1 MAEACPE
8 WEHKCSTL
16 IGQCAGIQW
25 VSLPTTEG
33 EPATALNNG
42 LHINP
47 KEVTTHTDTFP
58 LTIQMPITGYTK
70 TN

>member
-16 IGQCAGIQW
+16 IGQCAGNQW

-33 EPATALNNG
+33 EPATPLNNG

-47 KEVTTHTDTFP
+47 KEVTTHTLTLFP
-58 LTIQMPITGYTK
+58 
-70 TN
+70 

>member
-1 MAEACPE
+1 MPYLDKVSMAEACPE

-33 EPATALNNG
+33 EPATPLNNG

-47 KEVTTHTDTFP
+47 KEVTTHTLTLFP
-58 LTIQMPITGYTK
+58 
-70 TN
+70 